1 MHYRI
6 YSVGKQMKTY
16 RVEVAMTY
24 WDTVVV
30 EANNLAEAKATALD
44 MFNESTMRQGDGE
57 VWNVQLIDNMSGI
70 KTLGEL
76 EAESTDGFRN
86 PERK

>member
-1 MHYRI
+1 MN
-6 YSVGKQMKTY
+6 KY

-24 WDTVVV
+24 WDTVYV
-30 EANNLAEAKATALD
+30 EANNEAEAKATALD
-44 MFNESTMRQGDGE
+44 LFNETRMRQGEGE
-57 VWNVQLIDNMSGI
+57 VTDVRLIYERAGI

-86 PERK
+86 PERN

>member
-1 MHYRI
+1 
-6 YSVGKQMKTY
+6 MKTY
-16 RVEVAMTY
+16 KLEVAMTY

-44 MFNESTMRQGDGE
+44 MFNESTMRQGEGE
-57 VWNVQLIDNMSGI
+57 VTDVQLISKI

-86 PERK
+86 PERN

>member
-1 MHYRI
+1 MN
-6 YSVGKQMKTY
+6 KY

-24 WDTVVV
+24 WNTIYI
-30 EANNLAEAKATALD
+30 EANNEAEAKATALD
-44 MFNESTMRQGDGE
+44 LFSESRMRQGEGE
-57 VWNVQLIDNMSGI
+57 VTDVQLIYERAGV

-86 PERK
+86 Y

>member
-6 YSVGKQMKTY
+6 YSEGKQMKTY

-24 WDTVVV
+24 WDTVYV
-30 EANNLAEAKATALD
+30 EANSEAEAKATALD
-44 MFNESTMRQGDGE
+44 RFNESKMRQGEGE
-57 VWNVQLIDNMSGI
+57 VTDVQLI

-86 PERK
+86 PERN

>member
-1 MHYRI
+1 MN
-6 YSVGKQMKTY
+6 KY

-24 WDTVVV
+24 WNTIYV
-30 EANNLAEAKATALD
+30 EANNEAEAKATALD
-44 MFNESTMRQGDGE
+44 LFSESRMRQGEGE
-57 VWNVQLIDNMSGI
+57 VTDVQLIYERAGV

-86 PERK
+86 Y